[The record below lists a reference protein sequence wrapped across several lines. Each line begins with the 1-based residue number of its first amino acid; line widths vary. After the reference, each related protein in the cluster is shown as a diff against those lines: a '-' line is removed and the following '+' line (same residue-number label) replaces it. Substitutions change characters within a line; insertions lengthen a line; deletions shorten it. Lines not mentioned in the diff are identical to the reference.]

1 MMQSITLL
9 GSSSGRNAGDAA
21 LISGIME
28 SVDRGLGRSLVYEI
42 PTIKPGFVRSSYPHR
57 VAPISMLPWSGSLK
71 MLGLPTYRSIMRT
84 DLSLIFDAILFD
96 RQLFNPLFNFLS
108 TLSLIL
114 PAAKKRGKKLG
125 FFNVG
130 AGPVTTPRGRDMLRR
145 LADLMDF
152 ITVRD
157 QSSYNILMDIGV
169 ANPRVLVTA
178 DAALNVT
185 PAPAERVDA
194 ILRAHGLT
202 PGEEILAINM
212 SKYLDTWAGGGR
224 APMGKERFLEVYG
237 AALDIVA
244 AKLDVPI
251 LFVCTQH
258 HDIDVTRELMERVR
272 GAKRKAIVTNREYS
286 HYEIHGILGRVS
298 LLFGMRLHATI
309 LASSLFTPVL
319 ALPHQPKV
327 AHYFKTLGLD
337 DYVLTFESFNVPT
350 VADHIL
356 KGWAER
362 TRIRHL
368 LDQHIPPS
376 KKRALKASEL
386 VGAIDRGED
395 LDGAIT
401 RLKNDEVLSA
411 VQVG

>member
-1 MMQSITLL
+1 MIESVTLL

-28 SVDRGLGRSLVYEI
+28 SVDTALGRSLLYEI
-42 PTIKPGFVRSSYPHR
+42 PTIKPHFVRSSYPNR
-57 VAPISMLPWSGSLK
+57 VEPISMLPWSGSLK
-71 MLGLPTYRSIMRT
+71 MLGIPTYRSIMRS

-96 RQLFNPLFNFLS
+96 RQLYNPLFNFLS
-108 TLSLIL
+108 TLSVML
-114 PAAKKRGKKLG
+114 PRAKKRGKKLG

-130 AGPVTTPRGRDMLRR
+130 AGPVTTPKGREMLRR

-169 ANPRVLVTA
+169 TNPRILVTA

-185 PAPAERVDA
+185 PAPLERVDG
-194 ILRAHGLT
+194 ILRSHGLT
-202 PGEEILAINM
+202 PGEEILAINI
-212 SKYLDTWAGGGR
+212 SKYLDTWAGTSAGS
-224 APMGKERFLEVYG
+224 MGKETFLREYSS
-237 AALDIVA
+237 ALNVVA
-244 AKLDVPI
+244 EKINAPI

-258 HDIDVTRELMERVR
+258 HDIEVTRELM
-272 GAKRKAIVTNREYS
+272 ALTTKADRKAIVTNRECS

-309 LASSLFTPVL
+309 LASSLHTPVL

-337 DYVLTFESFNVPT
+337 EYVLTFERFSSVAL
-350 VADHIL
+350 ADHIL

-362 TRIRHL
+362 AKITAL
-368 LDQHIPPS
+368 LDQYIPPS

-386 VGAIDRGED
+386 VLALDRGES
-395 LDGAIT
+395 LDAAVA
-401 RLKNDEVLSA
+401 RLKSDEVLSA

>member
-1 MMQSITLL
+1 MVHSVTLL

-28 SVDRGLGRSLVYEI
+28 SVDAALGRSLVYEI
-42 PTIKPGFVRSSYPHR
+42 PTIKPDFVRSSYPNR
-57 VAPISMLPWSGSLK
+57 VEPISMLPWSGSLK
-71 MLGLPTYRSIMRT
+71 MLGIPTYRSIMRT

-96 RQLFNPLFNFLS
+96 RQLYNPLFNFLS
-108 TLSLIL
+108 TLALML
-114 PAAKKRGKKLG
+114 PMAKKRGKKLG

-130 AGPVTTPRGRDMLRR
+130 AGPVTTPRGREMLRR
-145 LADLMDF
+145 LADSMDF

-169 ANPRVLVTA
+169 SNPRVLVTA

-185 PAPAERVDA
+185 PAPVERVDA
-194 ILRAHGLT
+194 ILRSHGLT
-202 PGEEILAINM
+202 PGEEILAINI
-212 SKYLDTWAGGGR
+212 SKYLDTWAG
-224 APMGKERFLEVYG
+224 ATASSMGKERFLNEYS
-237 AALDIVA
+237 AALDTVA
-244 AKLDVPI
+244 KQLDVPM

-258 HDIDVTRELMERVR
+258 HDIEVTRELMMRVTA
-272 GAKRKAIVTNREYS
+272 AKRKALVTNRECS
-286 HYEIHGILGRVS
+286 HYEIHGILGRVA

-309 LASSLFTPVL
+309 LASSLLTPVL

-337 DYVLTFESFNVPT
+337 EYVLTFDRFSAAS
-350 VADHIL
+350 VAEHIL

-362 TRIRHL
+362 PRIAAL
-368 LDQHIPPS
+368 LKQFIPPS

-386 VGAIDRGED
+386 VLAIARGED
-395 LDGAIT
+395 LDAAVA
-401 RLKNDEVLSA
+401 RLKNDAILSA
-411 VQVG
+411 AQLG